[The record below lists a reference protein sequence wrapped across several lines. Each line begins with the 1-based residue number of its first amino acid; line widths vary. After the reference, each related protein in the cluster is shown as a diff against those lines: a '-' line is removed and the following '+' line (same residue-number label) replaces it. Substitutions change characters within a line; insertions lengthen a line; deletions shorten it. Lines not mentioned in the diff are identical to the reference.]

1 MVEFVSCS
9 YLGLETHPALKIAVI
24 DAIERFGVQVSVART
39 RVKVDLFPQLEA
51 RLNQIMHGA
60 HTLTFNAVTPCHIA
74 VLPLLAS
81 GTLPHFTF
89 SKTLFYYGEDR
100 PRDAANQPW
109 SLQQFGDVVRIDF
122 QDTPR
127 IEEAFSLCRQ
137 PGTDADIGIRQRRLH
152 GRSRPGRADCPPG
165 ASV

>member
-1 MVEFVSCS
+1 MLLSWARDSPGAE
-9 YLGLETHPALKIAVI
+9 KAVV

-51 RLNQIMHGA
+51 RLNDIMHGA

-89 SKTLFYYGEDR
+89 SKNPILLWRR
-100 PRDAANQPW
+100 PRTRRCRSTAGFYS
-109 SLQQFGDVVRIDF
+109 SLGKSSELIFRIRRGLKRLF
-122 QDTPR
+122 AMRPAR
-127 IEEAFSLCRQ
+127 IN
-137 PGTDADIGIRQRRLH
+137 ADLGIRQRRLN
-152 GRSRPGRADCPPG
+152 GRRRPRRAYCPPG